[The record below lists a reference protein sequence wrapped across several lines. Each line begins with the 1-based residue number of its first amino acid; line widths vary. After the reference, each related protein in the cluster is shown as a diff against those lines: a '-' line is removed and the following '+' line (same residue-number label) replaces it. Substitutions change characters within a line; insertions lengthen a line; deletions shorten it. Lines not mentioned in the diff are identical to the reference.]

1 MFPIQGG
8 VFNAVNKRIRK
19 PEGVPVVSKTRIC
32 IKSCKPNSASHD
44 ISNEA
49 GKDFDNNNHENKK
62 TNVESEPFF
71 NNFLSS

>member
-19 PEGVPVVSKTRIC
+19 PEGVPVVLETRIC

-49 GKDFDNNNHENKK
+49 GNDLC
-62 TNVESEPFF
+62 P
-71 NNFLSS
+71 